1 MMANIFEIA
10 KGNKTYIASGLGLLT
25 AVAGYF
31 TGEMGL
37 ADAIQTGLIS
47 LIGIFLRS
55 GMATEIADRKEIKLR

>member
-1 MMANIFEIA
+1 MANVFDIA
-10 KGNKTYIASGLGLLT
+10 KGNKTYIAGGIGLIT

-31 TGEMGL
+31 TGEMEL

-55 GMATEIADRKEIKLR
+55 GIITEIADRKEIKVK